1 MPEPAVPLPVL
12 TFRFE
17 NSRPVELA
25 DLTASLQAVAR
36 RFSRFVAQSDF
47 ELDENSV
54 KLYVRR
60 ISEGSIVVDLTNYV
74 LAHAGEVVDYATAVA
89 GGTTFAQSNAI
100 ITFGRNIKDGLNYLV
115 GSGIKPEELSASE
128 LKDLSKIVEPVAKD
142 GKGNITISATD
153 GATVQV
159 SMSFNSVEANAIQN
173 RAERE
178 IEARREPIQKTFR
191 RVLMYW
197 HQASKKAGSKSDRV
211 VIESISDKPLKVIFD
226 DDPEIKDKMLSG
238 KDNPFN
244 IGFLV
249 DVELITK
256 QGRPVAYQVIHLY
269 EVLEEDEDE
278 DDDPF
283 E

>member
-1 MPEPAVPLPVL
+1 MSDLQVPPPVL

-17 NSRPVELA
+17 NSHPVELA

-36 RFSRFVAQSDF
+36 RFSRYVSQNDF
-47 ELDENSV
+47 DLDENSV

-60 ISEGSIVVDLTNYV
+60 ISEGSIVVDLTNYAV
-74 LAHAGEVVDYATAVA
+74 AHAGEVAAYVGAAA
-89 GGTTFAQSNAI
+89 GGVTIAQTNAVVTFAK
-100 ITFGRNIKDGLNYLV
+100 NIRDGLNYLV
-115 GSGIKPEELSASE
+115 GRGAKPEDMPTSE
-128 LKDLSKIVEPVAKD
+128 LKDLSKIVEPAAKD
-142 GKGNITISATD
+142 GRGNVQITATD

-159 SMSFNSVEANAIQN
+159 SVSFDSVEANAIQN

-178 IEARREPIQKTFR
+178 IADRREPVQTTYR

-197 HQASKKAGSKSDRV
+197 HQASKTPGSRSDKA
-211 VIESISDKPLKVIFD
+211 VIEKISDKPLKVLFD
-226 DDPEIKDKMLSG
+226 DDALIKEKMLSG

-256 QGRPVAYQVIHLY
+256 QGRPVAYQVNHLY
-269 EVLEEDEDE
+269 EVLNE
-278 DDDPF
+278 DDAEAD
-283 E
+283 

>member
-1 MPEPAVPLPVL
+1 MSDVLVPEPVL

-36 RFSRFVAQSDF
+36 RFSRYVAQNDF
-47 ELDENSV
+47 DLNEESI

-60 ISEGSIVVDLTNYV
+60 ISEGSIVVDLTNY
-74 LAHAGEVVDYATAVA
+74 AVA
-89 GGTTFAQSNAI
+89 HSGEAMGYLGAIAGGATIAQTNAI
-100 ITFGRNIKDGLNYLV
+100 VTFGKNIRDGLNYLV
-115 GSGIKPEELSASE
+115 GRGPKPTYMPASE
-128 LKDLSKIVEPVAKD
+128 LKDLAKIVEPVAKD
-142 GKGNITISATD
+142 GRGSINISATD

-159 SMSFNSVEANAIQN
+159 SVSFDSVEANAIQN

-178 IEARREPIQKTFR
+178 IEARREPMQKSFR

-197 HQASKKAGSKSDRV
+197 HQASKKSASLSDKV
-211 VIESISDKPLKVIFD
+211 VIESISDKPLKVIFSED
-226 DDPEIKDKMLSG
+226 DEIKNKMISG

-249 DVELITK
+249 DVDLITK
-256 QGRPVAYQVIHLY
+256 QGRSVAYQVTYLY
-269 EVLEEDEDE
+269 EVLEEDEE
-278 DDDPF
+278 